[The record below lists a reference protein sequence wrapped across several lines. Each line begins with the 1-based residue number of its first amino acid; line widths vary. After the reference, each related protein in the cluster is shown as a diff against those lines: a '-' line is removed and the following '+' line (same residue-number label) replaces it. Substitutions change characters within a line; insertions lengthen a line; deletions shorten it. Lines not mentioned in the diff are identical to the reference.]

1 MVNCQLSIANC
12 QRGLIGFLFVLL
24 VQSGCSAATGEPAPH
39 PEQTP
44 VVHHTSSPLAQAE
57 PCTGAFVS
65 HLLDHTTVAHTS
77 VVTLYESNGSGVAI
91 NDLDGDGNLD
101 IVLANLG
108 GPNTILWNRGAL
120 RFDTQRL
127 DHGDSRAV
135 NVVDVDGDGLLDI
148 VFTRRFDKP
157 TLWRNTGQEGAD
169 RFVQETLPGVNNPFY
184 SMAWADLNGNGALE
198 LVAASYDTELRK
210 QQGAIFDYRGGGV
223 GVFVYTRQGDVY
235 ADERLARE
243 ADALAILLADLNNN
257 GQLDIVVGN
266 DFDRRDY
273 IWLREGDGWTAAE
286 PFRATSENTMSFDL
300 GDIHNDGSPALFAAD
315 MKPYRQDVPTLAQWL
330 PIMDKMT
337 HPSTSADPQ
346 RVENVLQVRAADG
359 RFRNQAYA
367 RMVDATGWS
376 WSAKFGDLDNDG
388 FLDLYVVNGMIAEG
402 LFSHLDGNELIEEN
416 QAFRNDGRGHFLHT
430 PEWGLGSTASGRGM
444 MMADLNNDGRLDIV
458 VNNLM
463 SPAILFENQLCGGAG
478 LAVDLRWP
486 SSQNPYAIGAQLA
499 LHTDAGVYYRDVRT
513 SSGYLSGDPARI
525 HFGTPDGAILQ
536 SLEIRWPDGAR
547 STVDA
552 LKAHTLV
559 TVIRE

>member
-1 MVNCQLSIANC
+1 MVNCQLSIVNY
-12 QRGLIGFLFVLL
+12 QRSLVVCLLVLL
-24 VQSGCSAATGEPAPH
+24 VQSGCRSTVSEVSPDP
-39 PEQTP
+39 QQSP
-44 VVHHTSSPLAQAE
+44 VVHYTSALLASAQ
-57 PCTGAFVS
+57 PCTGAFVP
-65 HLLDHTTVAHTS
+65 HILDHTTTAHTS
-77 VVTLYESNGSGVAI
+77 VVALYESNGAGVAI

-101 IVLANLG
+101 IVLANLA
-108 GPNTILWNRGAL
+108 GPNTILWNRGDL
-120 RFDTQRL
+120 RFETQPL

-135 NVVDVDGDGLLDI
+135 NIIDVDGDGLLDI

-157 TLWRNTGQEGAD
+157 TLWRNTGQEGAA
-169 RFVQETLPGVNNPFY
+169 RFVQETLPGVHNPFY

-223 GVFVYTRQGDVY
+223 GVFVYTRQGDTFV
-235 ADERLARE
+235 DERLARE
-243 ADALAILLADLNNN
+243 ADALAILLADLNDN

-273 IWLREGDGWTAAE
+273 IWLRESDSWTAAE
-286 PFRATSENTMSFDL
+286 PFRATTENTMSFDL
-300 GDIHNDGSPALFAAD
+300 GDIHNDGSPAIFAAD

-346 RVENVLQVRAADG
+346 RVENVLQVRGADG

-402 LFSHLDGNELIEEN
+402 LFSHLDGHELVEEN
-416 QAFRNDGRGHFLHT
+416 QAFRNDGRGHFVHA
-430 PEWGLGSTASGRGM
+430 PEWGLGSLASGRGM
-444 MMADLNNDGRLDIV
+444 MMADLNNNGRLDIV
-458 VNNLM
+458 INNLM
-463 SPAILFENQLCGGAG
+463 SPAILFENQLCGGSG

-486 SSQNPYAIGAQLA
+486 ASQNPYAIGAQLA
-499 LHTDAGVYYRDVRT
+499 LHTDGGVYYRDVRT

-525 HFGTPDGAILQ
+525 HFGLPDGVASQ
-536 SLEIRWPDGAR
+536 TLEIRWPDGAH
-547 STVDA
+547 STISS
-552 LKAHTLV
+552 LSTQTLV
-559 TVIRE
+559 TVYRQ